1 MGGEGSLFA
10 QLYPPLIM
18 ATLLYRA
25 LKTLLSTAIAGTTNG
40 NTDVTAT
47 QNGSIR
53 FPPSFCHMKG
63 SHISCFTSTI
73 NTMRYPT
80 NVQRK
85 RAIDQY
91 YCHSTFRSR
100 WRQVSDL
107 IITKKYATEEITFS
121 AEVLPSSVIRIQVV
135 YSKNLFFAVPQFR
148 ENIKRHCLFFPIPRK
163 YKAALSAIRV
173 TFLSANSW
181 DAPSTAVTFQFKKSG
196 I

>member
-1 MGGEGSLFA
+1 MINGPTEHTNTKDTAAGQSAKQQNKFLCNVGNKVECPQLMGGEGSLFA

-25 LKTLLSTAIAGTTNG
+25 LKTLLYQALSTAIAGTTNG
-40 NTDVTAT
+40 NTAVTAT

-80 NVQRK
+80 NIQRK

-100 WRQVSDL
+100 
-107 IITKKYATEEITFS
+107 
-121 AEVLPSSVIRIQVV
+121 
-135 YSKNLFFAVPQFR
+135 
-148 ENIKRHCLFFPIPRK
+148 
-163 YKAALSAIRV
+163 
-173 TFLSANSW
+173 
-181 DAPSTAVTFQFKKSG
+181 
-196 I
+196 

>member
-40 NTDVTAT
+40 NTAVTAT

-80 NVQRK
+80 NIQRK
-85 RAIDQY
+85 RAIVIEMI
-91 YCHSTFRSR
+91 HSWQRAKRGVEKINTIATPPLDHSDGRS
-100 WRQVSDL
+100 QTL
-107 IITKKYATEEITFS
+107 
-121 AEVLPSSVIRIQVV
+121 
-135 YSKNLFFAVPQFR
+135 LFPKISYRRNYIF
-148 ENIKRHCLFFPIPRK
+148 
-163 YKAALSAIRV
+163 Y
-173 TFLSANSW
+173 
-181 DAPSTAVTFQFKKSG
+181 
-196 I
+196 